1 MKPLCPRVIKYVFS
15 FTGADENVF
24 NGEAKESRMLEVYA
38 WIALTLAVVAGTAV
52 LAARYGV
59 EYLIGMYVALV
70 VTANIITSKIVLFLG
85 ETLPAAVIV
94 YSSTFLLT
102 DILSEFYGPHMARKA
117 VWAGFLGNVALV
129 VSVFIAISWQPAPFW
144 EGQEAFEAVLRNTP
158 RIVLASLVAY
168 LVSQQ
173 HDVISYAWWKRRF
186 PAQLWLR
193 NNASTV
199 VSQGIDTVLFITL
212 AFYGSFPLAGL
223 IIGQYSVKLLIA
235 LFDTPFLYALKRL
248 SIFGEGQDSSS

>member
-1 MKPLCPRVIKYVFS
+1 LK
-15 FTGADENVF
+15 
-24 NGEAKESRMLEVYA
+24 VYA

-144 EGQEAFEAVLRNTP
+144 EGQEAFEAVFATRPYCACLPCGIP
-158 RIVLASLVAY
+158 RLAA
-168 LVSQQ
+168 

-186 PAQLWLR
+186 PP
-193 NNASTV
+193 SSG
-199 VSQGIDTVLFITL
+199 SQQRFDGGYRRDRHGSFHYPG
-212 AFYGSFPLAGL
+212 FYGSFPSRGL
-223 IIGQYSVKLLIA
+223 S
-235 LFDTPFLYALKRL
+235 
-248 SIFGEGQDSSS
+248 